1 MGLNMLSSVTLN
13 EILDRTIDRLVEKN
27 PDPNKPVVFKEDP
40 IALSCASYRRAVETE
55 MAVRFQELDHCV
67 TQPEDYKM
75 ANNLR
80 QYYRNKIAVKSLTSK
95 QAVTKFYHDLYE
107 LLLGETELQHRHI
120 GMLHRLPYFYAE
132 DIARVELRKKIADS
146 GVEPD
151 WIHNSLAQFGG
162 KKTHTLTPVMTIF
175 RSRKGRES
183 HEYWFQNETGQPVL
197 WSVLH
202 GNPLRSVIQSVF
214 ERNSITIQAFFYI
227 GQVLGQDFHHYYVS
241 DVGLK
246 EIV

>member
-1 MGLNMLSSVTLN
+1 MLSSVILN
-13 EILDRTIDRLVEKN
+13 EILDRTIDRLVEKT
-27 PDPNKPVVFKEDP
+27 PDPDKPVVFKEDP
-40 IALSCASYRRAVETE
+40 VVLSCASYRRAVETE

-67 TQPEDYKM
+67 TQLEDYKM
-75 ANNLR
+75 ADNLR
-80 QYYRNKIAVKSLTSK
+80 QYYRNKIAVKSLTSTRPL
-95 QAVTKFYHDLYE
+95 TKFYHDLYE
-107 LLLGETELQHRHI
+107 LLLGETELQQRHI

-132 DIARVELRKKIADS
+132 DMAREELYKKIAGS

-151 WIHNSLAQFGG
+151 WLHNSLTQFSGHE
-162 KKTHTLTPVMTIF
+162 THTLTPVMTIF

-246 EIV
+246 EIA

>member
-1 MGLNMLSSVTLN
+1 MLSSVTLN
-13 EILDRTIDRLVEKN
+13 EILDRTIDRLVEKTPN
-27 PDPNKPVVFKEDP
+27 PDKPVVFKEDP

-75 ANNLR
+75 TDNLR
-80 QYYRNKIAVKSLTSK
+80 QYYRNKIAVKSLTNTRPL
-95 QAVTKFYHDLYE
+95 TKFYHDLYE
-107 LLLGETELQHRHI
+107 LLLGETELQQRHI

-132 DIARVELRKKIADS
+132 DMARVELRKKIADS
-146 GVEPD
+146 GVKPD

-162 KKTHTLTPVMTIF
+162 RETHMLTPVMTIF

-183 HEYWFQNETGQPVL
+183 YEYWFQNETGQPVL

-214 ERNSITIQAFFYI
+214 ERNSITVSAFFYI

-246 EIV
+246 EIA

>member
-1 MGLNMLSSVTLN
+1 MLSSMTLH
-13 EILDRTIDRLVEKN
+13 EILDRTIDRLVEKIPN
-27 PDPNKPVVFKEDP
+27 PDKPAVFKEDP
-40 IALSCASYRRAVETE
+40 IALSCASYRRAMETE

-75 ANNLR
+75 ADNLR
-80 QYYRNKIAVKSLTSK
+80 QYYRNKIAVKSLTSTRPL
-95 QAVTKFYHDLYE
+95 TKFYHDLYE
-107 LLLGETELQHRHI
+107 LLLGETELQQRHI

-132 DIARVELRKKIADS
+132 DMAREELYKKIAGS

-151 WIHNSLAQFGG
+151 WLHNSLAQFSGHE
-162 KKTHTLTPVMTIF
+162 THTLTPVMTIF

-246 EIV
+246 EIA

>member
-1 MGLNMLSSVTLN
+1 MLASLTLN

-27 PDPNKPVVFKEDP
+27 PDPDKPVVFKEDP
-40 IALSCASYRRAVETE
+40 VALSCAGYRRALETE

-75 ANNLR
+75 AEDLR
-80 QYYRNKIAVKSLTSK
+80 QYYRNKIAVKSLTSQK
-95 QAVTKFYHDLYE
+95 PVTKFYHDLYE
-107 LLLGETELQHRHI
+107 LLLGETDLQQRHM
-120 GMLHRLPYFYAE
+120 GMIHRLPYFYAE
-132 DIARVELRKKIADS
+132 DMARVELRKKIADS

-162 KKTHTLTPVMTIF
+162 KETHMLTPAMTIF

-183 HEYWFQNETGQPVL
+183 HEYWFQNESGQPVL

-241 DVGLK
+241 DVELK
-246 EIV
+246 EIA

>member
-1 MGLNMLSSVTLN
+1 M
-13 EILDRTIDRLVEKN
+13 
-27 PDPNKPVVFKEDP
+27 
-40 IALSCASYRRAVETE
+40 
-55 MAVRFQELDHCV
+55 
-67 TQPEDYKM
+67 
-75 ANNLR
+75 
-80 QYYRNKIAVKSLTSK
+80 
-95 QAVTKFYHDLYE
+95 TKFYHDLYE
-107 LLLGETELQHRHI
+107 LLLGETDLQQRHM
-120 GMLHRLPYFYAE
+120 GMIHRLPYFYAE
-132 DIARVELRKKIADS
+132 DMARVELRKKIADS

-162 KKTHTLTPVMTIF
+162 KETHMLTPAMTIF

-183 HEYWFQNETGQPVL
+183 HEYWFQNESGQPVL

-241 DVGLK
+241 DVELK
-246 EIV
+246 EIA

>member
-1 MGLNMLSSVTLN
+1 MGLNMLASLTLN

-27 PDPNKPVVFKEDP
+27 PDPDKPVVFKEDP
-40 IALSCASYRRAVETE
+40 VALSCAGYRRALETE

-75 ANNLR
+75 AEDLR
-80 QYYRNKIAVKSLTSK
+80 QYYRNKIAVKSLTSQK
-95 QAVTKFYHDLYE
+95 PVTKFYHDLYE
-107 LLLGETELQHRHI
+107 LLLGETDLQQRHM
-120 GMLHRLPYFYAE
+120 GMIHRLPYFYAE
-132 DIARVELRKKIADS
+132 DMARVELRKKIAGS

-151 WIHNSLAQFGG
+151 WLHNAVRPLIG
-162 KKTHTLTPVMTIF
+162 KETHTLTPVMQIF

-183 HEYWFQNETGQPVL
+183 HEYWFQNQSGQPVL

-214 ERNSITIQAFFYI
+214 ERNSITVNANFYI
-227 GQVLGQDFHHYYVS
+227 GQVLGQDFHHYYVG
-241 DVGLK
+241 DVELR
-246 EIV
+246 EIA

>member
-1 MGLNMLSSVTLN
+1 MLASLTLN

-27 PDPNKPVVFKEDP
+27 PDPDKPVVFKEDP
-40 IALSCASYRRAVETE
+40 VALSCAGYRRALETE

-75 ANNLR
+75 AEDLR
-80 QYYRNKIAVKSLTSK
+80 QYYRNKIAVKSLTSQK
-95 QAVTKFYHDLYE
+95 PVTKFYHDLYE
-107 LLLGETELQHRHI
+107 LLLGETDLQQRHM
-120 GMLHRLPYFYAE
+120 GMIHRLPYFYAE
-132 DIARVELRKKIADS
+132 DMARVELRKKIADS

-162 KKTHTLTPVMTIF
+162 KETHMLTPAMTIF

-183 HEYWFQNETGQPVL
+183 HEYWFQNESGQPVL

-246 EIV
+246 EIA